1 MSAQDSPPIEGYVRS
16 SIFAQPN
23 PLLFNI
29 VMPGTQLPQVPPGIR
44 NARTFLAVG
53 KYLHYLLVQEVLHG
67 SDPFLL
73 QWQNKP
79 NDFAKKFQSQFT
91 AYAQGAYPFTTPL
104 AFGENPLEWWKALL
118 DTENGGIVAVRQS
131 ILGVAV

>member
-1 MSAQDSPPIEGYVRS
+1 MLDQDSPPVAGYVRS
-16 SIFAQPN
+16 SIFAQLN

-29 VMPGTQLPQVPPGIR
+29 VIPGTQPPQVPHGIR

-53 KYLHYLLVQEVLHG
+53 KYLHHLLVQEVLHG
-67 SDPFLL
+67 SDRFLL
-73 QWQNKP
+73 QWRNKA
-79 NDFAKKFQSQFT
+79 NDFSKRFQLQFI

-118 DTENGGIVAVRQS
+118 DTENGGIIAVS
-131 ILGVAV
+131 MSTY

>member
-1 MSAQDSPPIEGYVRS
+1 MSAQDLPPIAGYVRS

-29 VMPGTQLPQVPPGIR
+29 TIPGTQPPQVPPGIR

-53 KYLHYLLVQEVLHG
+53 KYLHYILVQEILHG
-67 SDPFLL
+67 TDTFLL
-73 QWQNKP
+73 QWRNKP
-79 NDFAKKFQSQFT
+79 NDFTKKFQSQFT

-104 AFGENPLEWWKALL
+104 AFGENPLEWWRALL
-118 DTENGGIVAVRQS
+118 ETENGGIVAVCQF
-131 ILGVAV
+131 IAV